1 MFALTQRILPRSL
14 MAASLVLASA
24 TVASD
29 KHDPTKLVP
38 MDREALRQ
46 ELSISQG
53 RVVLVNLWATW
64 CTPCLREIPDL
75 LTLEAELPA
84 SDFRLLAIS
93 MDDAYSEGWV
103 TEFKAKH
110 FPTLVSFINAELDM
124 DTLVSVIDPVWNETL
139 PTSYI
144 FNREGEVVKK
154 VQGKKPIEFFREQ
167 LADAGLQPR
176 VASGGSSAHEVT
188 GVKAQMVLH
197 K

>member
-1 MFALTQRILPRSL
+1 MGVLRNVVL
-14 MAASLVLASA
+14 MTAVGLVHAASSLADGQHGPA
-24 TVASD
+24 I
-29 KHDPTKLVP
+29 LVP
-38 MDREALRQ
+38 MDRDALRR
-46 ELSISQG
+46 ELVASEG

-75 LTLEAELPA
+75 LALEAELPA

-110 FPTLVSFINAELDM
+110 FPNLVSFINAELDM
-124 DTLVSVIDPVWNETL
+124 DSLVSVIDPVWNETL

-154 VQGKKPIEFFREQ
+154 VQGKKPMAFFREQ
-167 LADAGLQPR
+167 LVAADL
-176 VASGGSSAHEVT
+176 
-188 GVKAQMVLH
+188 
-197 K
+197 

>member
-1 MFALTQRILPRSL
+1 MMRPIARLL
-14 MAASLVLASA
+14 AAFTLAAAPVGLAS
-24 TVASD
+24 D
-29 KHDPTKLVP
+29 QHDPGILVP
-38 MDREALRQ
+38 MDRDTLRG
-46 ELSISQG
+46 ELSSSEG

-75 LTLEAELPA
+75 LALEAELPA

-103 TEFKAKH
+103 AEFKAKH

-124 DTLVSVIDPVWNETL
+124 DTLVSVMDPVWNETL

-154 VQGKKPIEFFREQ
+154 VQGKKPIAFFREQ
-167 LADAGLQPR
+167 LVAAGL
-176 VASGGSSAHEVT
+176 
-188 GVKAQMVLH
+188 
-197 K
+197 

>member
-1 MFALTQRILPRSL
+1 MMRPIARLL
-14 MAASLVLASA
+14 AAFTLAVAPVGLAS
-24 TVASD
+24 D
-29 KHDPTKLVP
+29 QHDPGILVP
-38 MDREALRQ
+38 MDRDTLRG
-46 ELSISQG
+46 ELSSSEG

-75 LTLEAELPA
+75 LALEAELPA

-144 FNREGEVVKK
+144 FNRDGEVVKK
-154 VQGKKPIEFFREQ
+154 VQGKKPIAFFREQ
-167 LADAGLQPR
+167 LVAAGL
-176 VASGGSSAHEVT
+176 
-188 GVKAQMVLH
+188 
-197 K
+197 

>member
-1 MFALTQRILPRSL
+1 VFALTQRIFPRSL
-14 MAASLVLASA
+14 VAASLVLASA

-29 KHDPTKLVP
+29 KHDPARLVP

-46 ELSISQG
+46 ELSISRG

-75 LTLEAELPA
+75 LTLETELPA

-167 LADAGLQPR
+167 LAEAGL
-176 VASGGSSAHEVT
+176 
-188 GVKAQMVLH
+188 
-197 K
+197 

>member
-1 MFALTQRILPRSL
+1 MMRPTSLIFAAVAQVFAT
-14 MAASLVLASA
+14 ASL
-24 TVASD
+24 ASD
-29 KHDPTKLVP
+29 QHDPGILVP
-38 MDREALRQ
+38 MDQDALRG
-46 ELSISQG
+46 ELSASEG

-75 LTLEAELPA
+75 LALETELPA

-167 LADAGLQPR
+167 LAEAGL
-176 VASGGSSAHEVT
+176 
-188 GVKAQMVLH
+188 
-197 K
+197 

>member
-1 MFALTQRILPRSL
+1 MMRPIAWFL
-14 MAASLVLASA
+14 AAFTLAAAPAGLAS
-24 TVASD
+24 D
-29 KHDPTKLVP
+29 QHDPNILVP
-38 MDREALRQ
+38 MDRDALRG
-46 ELSISQG
+46 ELSASEG
-53 RVVLVNLWATW
+53 RVLLVNLWATW

-75 LTLEAELPA
+75 LALGSELPA

-110 FPTLVSFINAELDM
+110 FPSLVSFINAELDM

-154 VQGKKPIEFFREQ
+154 VQGKKPIAFFREQ
-167 LADAGLQPR
+167 LVAAGL
-176 VASGGSSAHEVT
+176 
-188 GVKAQMVLH
+188 
-197 K
+197 

>member
-1 MFALTQRILPRSL
+1 MMRPVVWLL
-14 MAASLVLASA
+14 AAVTLVLALA
-24 TVASD
+24 GLASD
-29 KHDPTKLVP
+29 SHDPATLMP
-38 MDREALRQ
+38 MDRDTLRG
-46 ELSISQG
+46 ELSASEG

-75 LTLEAELPA
+75 LALETELPA

-144 FNREGEVVKK
+144 FNRDGEVVKK
-154 VQGKKPIEFFREQ
+154 VQGKKPIAFFREQ
-167 LADAGLQPR
+167 LVAAGL
-176 VASGGSSAHEVT
+176 
-188 GVKAQMVLH
+188 
-197 K
+197 

>member
-1 MFALTQRILPRSL
+1 MFALTQRIFPRSL
-14 MAASLVLASA
+14 VAASLVLASA

-29 KHDPTKLVP
+29 KHDPAKLVP

-46 ELSISQG
+46 ELSISRG

-75 LTLEAELPA
+75 LTLETELPA

-93 MDDAYSEGWV
+93 MDDAYSQGWV

-167 LADAGLQPR
+167 LAEAGLGPR
-176 VASGGSSAHEVT
+176 VASGGFSAHEMT
-188 GVKAQMVLH
+188 RVKAQMVFH

>member
-1 MFALTQRILPRSL
+1 MMRPVVWFL
-14 MAASLVLASA
+14 AAVTLVLAPA
-24 TVASD
+24 GLASD
-29 KHDPTKLVP
+29 QHDPGILVA
-38 MDREALRQ
+38 MDRDRLRG
-46 ELSISQG
+46 ELSASEG
-53 RVVLVNLWATW
+53 SVVLVNLWATW

-75 LTLEAELPA
+75 LTLETELPA

-167 LADAGLQPR
+167 LAEAGL
-176 VASGGSSAHEVT
+176 
-188 GVKAQMVLH
+188 
-197 K
+197 

>member
-1 MFALTQRILPRSL
+1 MMRPVVWFL
-14 MAASLVLASA
+14 AAVTLVLAPA
-24 TVASD
+24 GLASD
-29 KHDPTKLVP
+29 PHDPGILVA
-38 MDREALRQ
+38 MDRDRLRG
-46 ELSISQG
+46 ELSASEG

-75 LTLEAELPA
+75 LTLETELPA

-167 LADAGLQPR
+167 LAEAGL
-176 VASGGSSAHEVT
+176 
-188 GVKAQMVLH
+188 
-197 K
+197 

>member
-1 MFALTQRILPRSL
+1 MRRPNSLILAAVALVFAT
-14 MAASLVLASA
+14 ASL
-24 TVASD
+24 ASD
-29 KHDPTKLVP
+29 QHDPGILVP
-38 MDREALRQ
+38 MDRGALRG
-46 ELSISQG
+46 ELSASEG

-75 LTLEAELPA
+75 LALEAELPA

-144 FNREGEVVKK
+144 FNSEGEVVKK

-167 LADAGLQPR
+167 LAAAGL
-176 VASGGSSAHEVT
+176 
-188 GVKAQMVLH
+188 
-197 K
+197 

>member
-1 MFALTQRILPRSL
+1 MMRSVVWL
-14 MAASLVLASA
+14 LAAVTLVLAPASL
-24 TVASD
+24 ASD
-29 KHDPTKLVP
+29 PNDPATLTP
-38 MDREALRQ
+38 MDRDTLRG
-46 ELSISQG
+46 ELSASEG

-75 LTLEAELPA
+75 LALEAELPA

-110 FPTLVSFINAELDM
+110 FPALVSFINVELDM

-144 FNREGEVVKK
+144 FNRDGEVVKK
-154 VQGKKPIEFFREQ
+154 VQGKKPIAFFREQ
-167 LADAGLQPR
+167 LVAAGL
-176 VASGGSSAHEVT
+176 
-188 GVKAQMVLH
+188 
-197 K
+197 

>member
-1 MFALTQRILPRSL
+1 MRPIAWLL
-14 MAASLVLASA
+14 AAFTLAVAPAGLAS
-24 TVASD
+24 D
-29 KHDPTKLVP
+29 QHDPGILVP
-38 MDREALRQ
+38 MDRDALRG
-46 ELSISQG
+46 ELSASEG

-75 LTLEAELPA
+75 LAIEAELPA

-144 FNREGEVVKK
+144 FNRKGDLVKK
-154 VQGKKPIEFFREQ
+154 VQGKKPIAFFREQ
-167 LADAGLQPR
+167 LVAAGL
-176 VASGGSSAHEVT
+176 
-188 GVKAQMVLH
+188 
-197 K
+197 

>member
-1 MFALTQRILPRSL
+1 MMRPIAWFL
-14 MAASLVLASA
+14 AAFTLAAAPAGLAS
-24 TVASD
+24 D
-29 KHDPTKLVP
+29 QHDPNILVP
-38 MDREALRQ
+38 MDRDALRG
-46 ELSISQG
+46 ELSASEG
-53 RVVLVNLWATW
+53 RVLLVNLWATW

-75 LTLEAELPA
+75 LALGSELPA

-154 VQGKKPIEFFREQ
+154 VQGKKPIAFFREQ
-167 LADAGLQPR
+167 LVAAGL
-176 VASGGSSAHEVT
+176 
-188 GVKAQMVLH
+188 
-197 K
+197 

>member
-1 MFALTQRILPRSL
+1 MMRPIARLL
-14 MAASLVLASA
+14 AAFTLAVAPVGLAS
-24 TVASD
+24 D
-29 KHDPTKLVP
+29 QHDPGILLP
-38 MDREALRQ
+38 MDRDTLRG
-46 ELSISQG
+46 ELSSSEG

-75 LTLEAELPA
+75 LALEAELPA

-103 TEFKAKH
+103 TEFKGKH

-144 FNREGEVVKK
+144 FNRDGEVVKK
-154 VQGKKPIEFFREQ
+154 VQGKKPIAFFREQ
-167 LADAGLQPR
+167 LVAAGL
-176 VASGGSSAHEVT
+176 
-188 GVKAQMVLH
+188 
-197 K
+197 

>member
-1 MFALTQRILPRSL
+1 MMRPIAWFL
-14 MAASLVLASA
+14 AAFTLAAAPAGLAS
-24 TVASD
+24 D
-29 KHDPTKLVP
+29 QHDPNILVP
-38 MDREALRQ
+38 MDRDALRG
-46 ELSISQG
+46 ELSASEG
-53 RVVLVNLWATW
+53 RVLLVNLWATW

-75 LTLEAELPA
+75 LALGSELPA

-144 FNREGEVVKK
+144 FNREGDLVKK
-154 VQGKKPIEFFREQ
+154 VQGKKPIAFFREQ
-167 LADAGLQPR
+167 LVAEGL
-176 VASGGSSAHEVT
+176 
-188 GVKAQMVLH
+188 
-197 K
+197 

>member
-1 MFALTQRILPRSL
+1 MMRPVVWLL
-14 MAASLVLASA
+14 AAVTLVLAPASL
-24 TVASD
+24 ASD
-29 KHDPTKLVP
+29 PNDPATLTP
-38 MDREALRQ
+38 MDRDTLRG
-46 ELSISQG
+46 ELSASEG

-75 LTLEAELPA
+75 LALEAELPA

-144 FNREGEVVKK
+144 FDRDGEVVKK
-154 VQGKKPIEFFREQ
+154 VQGKKPIAFFREQ
-167 LADAGLQPR
+167 LVAAGL
-176 VASGGSSAHEVT
+176 
-188 GVKAQMVLH
+188 
-197 K
+197 

>member
-1 MFALTQRILPRSL
+1 MMRPVVWLLAAFTLAMVP
-14 MAASLVLASA
+14 ASL
-24 TVASD
+24 ASD
-29 KHDPTKLVP
+29 PHDPATLVP
-38 MDREALRQ
+38 MDRDMLRG
-46 ELSISQG
+46 ELSASEG
-53 RVVLVNLWATW
+53 RIVLVNLWATW

-84 SDFRLLAIS
+84 RDFRLLAIS

-110 FPTLVSFINAELDM
+110 FPTLMSFINAELDM

-154 VQGKKPIEFFREQ
+154 VQGKKPIAFFREQ
-167 LADAGLQPR
+167 IVAAGL
-176 VASGGSSAHEVT
+176 
-188 GVKAQMVLH
+188 
-197 K
+197 

>member
-1 MFALTQRILPRSL
+1 MMRPVACLL
-14 MAASLVLASA
+14 AAFTLAVAPVGLAS
-24 TVASD
+24 D
-29 KHDPTKLVP
+29 QHDPGTLVP
-38 MDREALRQ
+38 MDRDALRG
-46 ELSISQG
+46 ELSASEG

-75 LTLEAELPA
+75 LALEAELPA

-103 TEFKAKH
+103 SEFKAKH

-124 DTLVSVIDPVWNETL
+124 DALVSVMDPVWNETL

-154 VQGKKPIEFFREQ
+154 VQGKKPIAFFREQ
-167 LADAGLQPR
+167 LVAAGL
-176 VASGGSSAHEVT
+176 
-188 GVKAQMVLH
+188 
-197 K
+197 

>member
-1 MFALTQRILPRSL
+1 MMRPVVWFL
-14 MAASLVLASA
+14 AAVTLVLAPA
-24 TVASD
+24 GLASD
-29 KHDPTKLVP
+29 QHDPGILVA
-38 MDREALRQ
+38 MDRDRLRG
-46 ELSISQG
+46 ELSASEG

-75 LTLEAELPA
+75 LTLETELPA

-144 FNREGEVVKK
+144 LNREGEVVKK

-167 LADAGLQPR
+167 LAEAGL
-176 VASGGSSAHEVT
+176 
-188 GVKAQMVLH
+188 
-197 K
+197 